1 MYSPQIF
8 YMIIPNPALLS
19 YGQFFV
25 SAQPRGAAK
34 IRDFHEIGTFPLPD
48 ASNYGILKASTDA
61 DTIYYSVSKG
71 A

>member
-1 MYSPQIF
+1 MVSFLFLPSR
-8 YMIIPNPALLS
+8 AERRK
-19 YGQFFV
+19 FV
-25 SAQPRGAAK
+25 
-34 IRDFHEIGTFPLPD
+34 IFHEIGTFPLPD